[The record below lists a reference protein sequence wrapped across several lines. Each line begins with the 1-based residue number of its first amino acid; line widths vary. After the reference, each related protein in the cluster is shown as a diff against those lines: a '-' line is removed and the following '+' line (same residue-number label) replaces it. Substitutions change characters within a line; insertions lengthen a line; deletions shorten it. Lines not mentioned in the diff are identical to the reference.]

1 MTTVTEEGTTYLLD
15 RITSNTRPITHM
27 AVGTGSNETGTA
39 TQLGNLLYS
48 GDDSLPNVRFV
59 QPNADTLE
67 AVITVTG
74 GVQVAAGTQITEVGV
89 FSGDPEDSTVD
100 ETLVFIDAFSSAQV
114 DPGHTEEFTVPLDV
128 PIQ

>member
-1 MTTVTEEGTTYLLD
+1 MTTVTEEGSTYLLD

-39 TQLGNLLYS
+39 EELGNLLYS
-48 GDDSLPNVRFV
+48 GDDTLPNVRFV
-59 QPNADTLE
+59 QQDTETLE
-67 AVITVTG
+67 AIIAVTG
-74 GVQVAAGTQITEVGV
+74 GVQVDPGAEISEVGA

-100 ETLVFIDAFSSAQV
+100 ETLVFIDGFSSVQV
-114 DPGHTEEFTVPLDV
+114 DPGHTEEFTIPIDV

>member
-15 RITSNTRPITHM
+15 RITSNTRPITHI
-27 AVGTGSNETGTA
+27 AIGTGSNETGTA

-59 QPNADTLE
+59 QPNTDTLE

-74 GVQVAAGTQITEVGV
+74 GVQVAAGTEISEVGV

-100 ETLVFIDAFSSAQV
+100 ETLVFIDGFSSVQV